1 MSVPEFNNKVAE
13 MQEFVRNSTIKGGS
27 SPQQMVQALN
37 TLTASNIYDFKEL
50 KEVMLQVS
58 RTGFASGADSN
69 DVALMTV
76 AQRNFGLNDLTRA
89 NDQAMKAGQ
98 LDHLNCVIWLD
109 ICQTYS
115 LKEKCW
121 LYR

>member
-89 NDQAMKAGQ
+89 NDQAMKSWSTRSFELRDMARYMPDLLTQGKM
-98 LDHLNCVIWLD
+98 LAI
-109 ICQTYS
+109 
-115 LKEKCW
+115 
-121 LYR
+121 